1 MMKKFCCLFFATV
14 LCIGFVGCNDDKD
27 NDKDNDK
34 SSKSLIVGTWENYKD
49 WEEGYGY
56 DYYEDGEYVVRFKSD
71 GTGFWLEDGY
81 ADDGFKWE
89 LDDSYL
95 YFYYDEDDIEVIKVK
110 SLDKEEMVLS
120 YNGGEY
126 LEYYR
131 RIN

>member
-1 MMKKFCCLFFATV
+1 MKKLCYFLFAAA
-14 LCIGFVGCNDDKD
+14 LCVGFVGCSEDKD
-27 NDKDNDK
+27 KDSGK

-56 DYYEDGEYVVRFKSD
+56 DYWEDGEYVIRFKSD

-81 ADDGFKWE
+81 AEDTFSWE
-89 LDDSYL
+89 LDGSYL
-95 YFYYDEDDIEVIKVK
+95 YITYSYEDDYVEVIKVK
-110 SLDKEEMVLS
+110 SLDKEEMVFS
-120 YNGGEY
+120 FDGGEY